1 MLGHST
7 HLHGATFVDF
17 VQLRGKC
24 VGVRAMAA
32 PQTCIESPGSCTVR
46 RDRNAYVGPVLFVA
60 KLVTS
65 ETLVSQDVAF

>member
-1 MLGHST
+1 MDGK
-7 HLHGATFVDF
+7 AT
-17 VQLRGKC
+17 
-24 VGVRAMAA
+24 AA

-65 ETLVSQDVAF
+65 ETLVSQVFGF